1 MSVYKEFEGK
11 TLDEAIRDAC
21 EYYDTT
27 RDKLEIDI
35 LNDAKA
41 GIFGL
46 VGTKKARVRARLV
59 ELTSVLEGLDS
70 LSAKGRPQKKR
81 NEAPAGDS
89 RRGKAEQR
97 PDARTD
103 ARADAREDAARKE
116 RSAKPTSSATSSFM
130 EAAEAVVADVL
141 VTSDDENA
149 PSQVEASAQQ
159 ANERQDNG
167 QGEGKR
173 GGRHARMG
181 CRDRSGSEGRRPR
194 QENGKPMEAEKFA
207 APSFDAD
214 SADLDA
220 EGEEFSRVPFEQLD
234 VAELETAARE
244 IVSRLT
250 KPFLGDVTIGVSVG
264 SDRVR
269 ISVTDVE
276 DPGLLI
282 GRDGQTLA
290 SLQYLVTRMLSNR
303 MKALLR
309 VQIDAGDYRERQDE
323 RLREMA
329 LSLAEKV
336 KAGGRPQVT
345 RPLSSYHRRVIHLTL
360 QDDPLIQTHSKGE
373 GEMKRV
379 MVARR
384 KNPA

>member
-21 EYYDTT
+21 KYYDTT

-59 ELTSVLEGLDS
+59 ELASVLEGLDS

-81 NEAPAGDS
+81 NEPLAGDS

-97 PDARTD
+97 PDAR
-103 ARADAREDAARKE
+103 ADAREDTPRKE
-116 RSAKPTSSATSSFM
+116 RPAKALSATSSFM
-130 EAAEAVVADVL
+130 EAAEAVVADGPGAAGGEAV
-141 VTSDDENA
+141 V
-149 PSQVEASAQQ
+149 PSSAEVAAQPD
-159 ANERQDNG
+159 NERQGDVH
-167 QGEGKR
+167 GEGKR

-181 CRDRSGSEGRRPR
+181 CRDRSGSEGRRSR
-194 QENGKPMEAEKFA
+194 QENGKAVETEKLA
-207 APSFDAD
+207 AQPFDAD
-214 SADLDA
+214 AADLDA
-220 EGEEFSRVPFEQLD
+220 DGEEFSRVPFEQLD
-234 VAELETAARE
+234 VAELEAAARE

-250 KPFLGDVTIGVSVG
+250 GPFLGDVTIGVSVG

-384 KNPA
+384 KNPT